1 MYGTPTAAA
10 APPAPARTGAVTGD
24 RCDTVY
30 TRSRLDLH
38 VVRVLSA
45 KSRSLQNRGPYIHY
59 YVDEDHDLA
68 IHNVPISMMRLHIL
82 MHIVW
87 DWEDRYLA
95 RTAILRLGG
104 FVSKSW
110 SDATVKTTVLAKS
123 WSSSILGIYMIA
135 VARSYK
141 IGIRMDT

>member
-1 MYGTPTAAA
+1 MLIG
-10 APPAPARTGAVTGD
+10 V
-24 RCDTVY
+24 
-30 TRSRLDLH
+30 H
-38 VVRVLSA
+38 VLVS

-87 DWEDRYLA
+87 DWEDRDLA